1 MRLILKSNGV
11 LDTCYNMYD
20 LENSAVSEKTMT
32 QQEKYVISPI

>member
-11 LDTCYNMYD
+11 LTHAITCTD
-20 LENSAVSEKTMT
+20 LENIIVSEKTMT